1 MYPRALLK
9 QSIVKPSSPPIFF
22 DILIKAQVNK
32 DWFFGTDG
40 TDIKTGQY
48 DFQSKSSVNGSGY
61 DA

>member
-1 MYPRALLK
+1 M
-9 QSIVKPSSPPIFF
+9 KPSSPPIFF